1 MTQTGWIAAGK
12 TDESA
17 QGFEV
22 ANDAD
27 SLSLTSLT
35 LEMWVNPT
43 ATWGTMFLKD
53 AGVGTDTKQD
63 NYAIWMNSGKPMF
76 RVRANDNKVFRA
88 QATTAIPTNQW
99 THLVG
104 TLSGSTLKLYI
115 NGVVEGT
122 TQLDSGD
129 VPHVGG
135 GTAEIGSRGAIT
147 IFGGAL
153 TDDQILY
160 RYQMATCYQQSSSNL
175 ATNENENHETAQ
187 HATNTV
193 TRINNTRTKMT
204 KGSLPVTAL
213 VGILAIVA
221 VAGICALVAFVVI
234 KKPLTRITS
243 SRVALKGATPDSPQ
257 TSSGSEGEEV
267 VQEDSTDVV

>member
-135 GTAEIGSRGAIT
+135 GTAEIGSRGHTSIYSAQPFKGYLDAIT

-175 ATNENENHETAQ
+175 ATTETENHETAQ
-187 HATNTV
+187 HTANTV
-193 TRINNTRTKMT
+193 TRVNNTRTK
-204 KGSLPVTAL
+204 GSLLPVTAL

-221 VAGICALVAFVVI
+221 VAGICALVAFVVMKNTQI
-234 KKPLTRITS
+234 ARQGVQLEGTADS
-243 SRVALKGATPDSPQ
+243 MEAT
-257 TSSGSEGEEV
+257 V
-267 VQEDSTDVV
+267 V